1 MAAISQ
7 RARIL
12 DGYKDRIQALFG
24 PGTAANYFRS
34 VTRRPWMPNAA
45 VRDCA
50 TVVDNGQRRSESGSN
65 DETGRFWILSWS
77 IVIDLAA
84 NWEREKT
91 AADWSDKVQA
101 IALAVQNWLPTKGC
115 MNSEYVSD
123 EPIQV
128 NLTSGEAVNVWVI
141 EFETEYLADVG
152 ALVNA

>member
-50 TVVDNGQRRSESGSN
+50 TVVDTASGAASPAAMMRPAASGSSP
-65 DETGRFWILSWS
+65 GRS
-77 IVIDLAA
+77 
-84 NWEREKT
+84 
-91 AADWSDKVQA
+91 
-101 IALAVQNWLPTKGC
+101 
-115 MNSEYVSD
+115 
-123 EPIQV
+123 
-128 NLTSGEAVNVWVI
+128 
-141 EFETEYLADVG
+141 
-152 ALVNA
+152 